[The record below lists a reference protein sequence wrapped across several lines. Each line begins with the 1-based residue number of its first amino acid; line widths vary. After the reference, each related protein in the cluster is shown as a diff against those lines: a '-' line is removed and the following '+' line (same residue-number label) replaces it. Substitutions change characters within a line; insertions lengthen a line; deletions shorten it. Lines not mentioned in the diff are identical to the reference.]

1 MTEEEKIRQER
12 DRKTAQKAADVVVKE
27 LKRKVRGKVGENVL
41 VEFKED
47 LIKKLLE
54 RKPFSMLCD
63 KSPDIFFHGL
73 RGMEELTPYFSFRLS
88 MIFSWQTGGV
98 EVEKFK

>member
-12 DRKTAQKAADVVVKE
+12 DRKTAQKAANVVVKE

-41 VEFKED
+41 
-47 LIKKLLE
+47 IMKLLE